1 MRILGLDL
9 GSKTIG
15 VALSDEIG
23 TIAMPLMTIKRAGI
37 NKDLQELSRLC
48 AEHGVGSIVV
58 GMPINMDGSI
68 GSSGVAAQKFM
79 ERLEKASGLLVA
91 AWDERLS
98 TVAVTRT
105 LIEADMSREK
115 RKKAVDKLAAS
126 YILQGFLD
134 GLRRSKGG
142 DVED

>member
-9 GSKTIG
+9 GTKTIG
-15 VALSDEIG
+15 VALSDEFRS
-23 TIAMPLMTIKRAGI
+23 IAMPLTTIKRTGL
-37 NKDLQELSRLC
+37 NKDLQALLGLC
-48 AEHGVGSIVV
+48 AEHGVGSVVV
-58 GMPINMDGSI
+58 GLPMNMDGSI

-79 ERLEKASGLLVA
+79 ERLEKASGLFVA

-115 RKKAVDKLAAS
+115 RKKTVDKLAAS
-126 YILQGFLD
+126 YILQGYLD
-134 GLRRSKGG
+134 GLKHSERHR
-142 DVED
+142 E

>member
-15 VALSDEIG
+15 VALSDEAQ
-23 TIAMPLMTIKRAGI
+23 TIAMPLTTIKRTG
-37 NKDLQELSRLC
+37 KDLQALLGLC
-48 AEHGVGSIVV
+48 VEHGVSSIVV

-68 GSSGVAAQKFM
+68 GSAGLSAQGFM
-79 ERLEKASGLLVA
+79 ERLKGASGLAVT

-126 YILQGFLD
+126 YILQGYLD
-134 GLRRSKGG
+134 SLRYSEGS